1 MCKVTYYFRHEA
13 YPEVKISC
21 KREKLA
27 LPAITSATLGAQL
40 ARRPTLSTT
49 AAMTSGGRGEPCA
62 SVGCTS
68 AGSCLPI
75 RGHVPYDTRARNLR
89 YEPS

>member
-27 LPAITSATLGAQL
+27 IPVTTLATLGAQL
-40 ARRPTLSTT
+40 ARCPTLSTT
-49 AAMTSGGRGEPCA
+49 AAMTSGGRGGPCA
-62 SVGCTS
+62 SAGLTS

-75 RGHVPYDTRARNLR
+75 RGHVPYDTRSRNLR

>member
-13 YPEVKISC
+13 YLEVKISC

-27 LPAITSATLGAQL
+27 LPATTSATLGAQL

-49 AAMTSGGRGEPCA
+49 AAMTSGGRGEPLA
-62 SVGCTS
+62 SAGLTS

-89 YEPS
+89 YELS

>member
-1 MCKVTYYFRHEA
+1 MCKVTYYFRYEA

-27 LPAITSATLGAQL
+27 FPAITSATLGAQL
-40 ARRPTLSTT
+40 ARRPTLSAT
-49 AAMTSGGRGEPCA
+49 AAMTSGGRGESCA
-62 SVGCTS
+62 SVGLTS

-75 RGHVPYDTRARNLR
+75 RGHVPYDTRSRNLR

>member
-40 ARRPTLSTT
+40 AWLAPYPLHDRCDDFRRSWR
-49 AAMTSGGRGEPCA
+49 AISISGMDLGWR
-62 SVGCTS
+62 
-68 AGSCLPI
+68 
-75 RGHVPYDTRARNLR
+75 VPSDTWSRAL
-89 YEPS
+89 

>member
-1 MCKVTYYFRHEA
+1 MCKVTYYFRYEA

-27 LPAITSATLGAQL
+27 FPAITSATLGAQL

-49 AAMTSGGRGEPCA
+49 AEMTSGGRGEPM
-62 SVGCTS
+62 SISGMDL
-68 AGSCLPI
+68 GWL
-75 RGHVPYDTRARNLR
+75 VPSDTWSRAL
-89 YEPS
+89 

>member
-27 LPAITSATLGAQL
+27 LPATTSATLGAQL
-40 ARRPTLSTT
+40 ARRPTLSAP

-75 RGHVPYDTRARNLR
+75 RGHVTYDTSPRD
-89 YEPS
+89 Y

>member
-1 MCKVTYYFRHEA
+1 MCKVTYYFRYEA

-27 LPAITSATLGAQL
+27 FPVITSATLGAQL

-49 AAMTSGGRGEPCA
+49 AAMTSGDRGEPM
-62 SVGCTS
+62 SISGMYL
-68 AGSCLPI
+68 GWL
-75 RGHVPYDTRARNLR
+75 VPSDTWSRAL
-89 YEPS
+89 

>member
-13 YPEVKISC
+13 YPEDKISC

-40 ARRPTLSTT
+40 ARHPTLSTT
-49 AAMTSGGRGEPCA
+49 AAMTSGGRGEPM
-62 SVGCTS
+62 SISGMDL
-68 AGSCLPI
+68 GWL
-75 RGHVPYDTRARNLR
+75 VPSDTWSRAL
-89 YEPS
+89 

>member
-21 KREKLA
+21 KRDKLA

-40 ARRPTLSTT
+40 TT
-49 AAMTSGGRGEPCA
+49 AAMTSGGRGEP
-62 SVGCTS
+62 
-68 AGSCLPI
+68 
-75 RGHVPYDTRARNLR
+75 
-89 YEPS
+89 

>member
-49 AAMTSGGRGEPCA
+49 AAMTSGGRGEPM
-62 SVGCTS
+62 SISGIDL
-68 AGSCLPI
+68 GWL
-75 RGHVPYDTRARNLR
+75 VPSDTWSRAL
-89 YEPS
+89 

>member
-21 KREKLA
+21 KREKLV
-27 LPAITSATLGAQL
+27 LPAMTSATLGAPL
-40 ARRPTLSTT
+40 ARRPILSTT
-49 AAMTSGGRGEPCA
+49 AAMTSGGCGEPLA
-62 SVGCTS
+62 SAGCTS

-75 RGHVPYDTRARNLR
+75 RGHVPYDTRSRNLR

>member
-13 YPEVKISC
+13 YPKVKISC

-27 LPAITSATLGAQL
+27 FPATTSATLGAQL
-40 ARRPTLSTT
+40 AQRPTLSTT
-49 AAMTSGGRGEPCA
+49 AAMTSGGRGEPLA
-62 SVGCTS
+62 SVGLTS

-75 RGHVPYDTRARNLR
+75 RGHVPYDTPSRNLR
-89 YEPS
+89 YAPS